1 MLKHA
6 SLLCPNSTKFTAFD
20 FNPNSRYLIERA
32 SLSATILNMYLNY
45 FGLSDNPFS
54 IAPNPEYLYMSPRHK
69 EALAHLIFGLRESGG
84 FVMLTGEVGTGKTT
98 VSRKLLQ
105 QLPANTQVAMILNPT
120 LSAIELLATICDELR
135 IRYLKRQAS
144 LKYFTDKIL
153 NKLATNHQHDIN
165 TILIVDEAQH
175 LMPEVLEQLRLLTNL
190 ETNREK
196 LLKVVLIGQ
205 PELQQ
210 LLKRNELRQLAQ
222 RITARY
228 HLLPLS
234 SSEVKNYIAHR
245 LSVADGTAAIFS
257 QPTVKAAYQIT
268 GGIPRVINLLCD
280 RALTLSF
287 TKQHPKV
294 RRHIFIAAARQILG
308 DDVVSQRQG
317 KQWAVIITATFV
329 LSAVIGYLIGGW
341 NG

>member
-1 MLKHA
+1 
-6 SLLCPNSTKFTAFD
+6 
-20 FNPNSRYLIERA
+20 
-32 SLSATILNMYLNY
+32 MYLNY
-45 FGLSDNPFS
+45 FGLADNPFS

-69 EALAHLIFGLRESGG
+69 EALAHLTFGLRESGG

-105 QLPANTQVAMILNPT
+105 QLPENTQVAMILNPT
-120 LSAIELLATICDELR
+120 LSALELLATLCDELS
-135 IRYLKRQAS
+135 IDYQDSKAS

-153 NKLATNHQHDIN
+153 AKLAANHAHGIN
-165 TILIVDEAQH
+165 TVLIVDEAQH
-175 LMPEVLEQLRLLTNL
+175 LLPEVLEQLRLLTNL

-228 HLLPLS
+228 HLLPLT
-234 SSEVKNYIAHR
+234 SSEVKAYIAHR
-245 LSVADGTAAIFS
+245 LNVAKGDSSLFSKGTLQA
-257 QPTVKAAYQIT
+257 VYQIT

-280 RALTLSF
+280 RALTLTF
-287 TKQHPKV
+287 TKQQPVV
-294 RRHIFIAAARQILG
+294 RRHLFIAAAQQILG
-308 DDVVSQRQG
+308 DDVVRQRQG
-317 KQWAVIITATFV
+317 NQRKLMLAGVFIST
-329 LSAVIGYLIGGW
+329 LLIGYLAGSLYV
-341 NG
+341 

>member
-1 MLKHA
+1 
-6 SLLCPNSTKFTAFD
+6 
-20 FNPNSRYLIERA
+20 
-32 SLSATILNMYLNY
+32 MYLSY

-54 IAPNPEYLYMSPRHK
+54 IAPNPDYLYMSPRHK

-98 VSRKLLQ
+98 VSRKLMQ
-105 QLPANTQVAMILNPT
+105 QLPENTQVAMILNPT
-120 LSAIELLATICDELR
+120 LSALELLGTICNELG
-135 IRYLKRQAS
+135 IEYKRKHAS
-144 LKYFTDKIL
+144 LKYFTDQIL
-153 NKLATNHQHDIN
+153 AKLANNHEHGIN
-165 TILIVDEAQH
+165 TVLIVDEAQH
-175 LMPEVLEQLRLLTNL
+175 LLPEVLEQLRLLTNL

-234 SSEVKNYIAHR
+234 SSEVGSYIAHR
-245 LSVADGTAAIFS
+245 LSVANGDVSVFSKATIRAAFD
-257 QPTVKAAYQIT
+257 IT

-280 RALTLSF
+280 RALTLTF
-287 TKQHPKV
+287 TKQLQVVPQ
-294 RRHIFIAAARQILG
+294 HIFIAAAQQILG
-308 DDVVSQRQG
+308 DDVVKQRQG
-317 KQWAVIITATFV
+317 KRWTYILLGLFLATTALGF
-329 LSAVIGYLIGGW
+329 VIGKF
-341 NG
+341 NA

>member
-1 MLKHA
+1 
-6 SLLCPNSTKFTAFD
+6 
-20 FNPNSRYLIERA
+20 
-32 SLSATILNMYLNY
+32 MYLNY
-45 FGLSDNPFS
+45 FGLKDNPFS
-54 IAPNPEYLYMSPRHK
+54 IAPNPDYLYMSPRHR
-69 EALAHLIFGLRESGG
+69 EALAHLTFGLKESGG

-105 QLPANTQVAMILNPT
+105 ELPESTQVAMILNPT
-120 LSAIELLATICDELR
+120 LSAMELLASICDELN
-135 IRYLKRQAS
+135 IDYRQQEAS

-153 NKLATNHQHDIN
+153 NKLTKNHQAGMN
-165 TILIVDEAQH
+165 TVLIIDEAQH

-234 SSEVKNYIAHR
+234 APEVKEYVAHR
-245 LSVADGTAAIFS
+245 LQVANGSRQIFTSSTLAAVHRIS
-257 QPTVKAAYQIT
+257 

-280 RALTLSF
+280 RALTLTAS
-287 TKQHPKV
+287 KQMLAVNP
-294 RRHIFIAAARQILG
+294 HIFLAAASQILG
-308 DDVVSQRQG
+308 DDVVAQRKSSG
-317 KQWAVIITATFV
+317 A
-329 LSAVIGYLIGGW
+329 IGLWIGLFIVAAIAGYVS
-341 NG
+341 GSGYV

>member
-1 MLKHA
+1 
-6 SLLCPNSTKFTAFD
+6 
-20 FNPNSRYLIERA
+20 
-32 SLSATILNMYLNY
+32 MYLNY
-45 FGLSDNPFS
+45 FGLNDNPFS
-54 IAPNPEYLYMSPRHK
+54 IAPNPDYLYMSPRHK
-69 EALAHLIFGLRESGG
+69 EALAHLTFGLRESGG

-105 QLPANTQVAMILNPT
+105 QLPDNTQVAMILNPT
-120 LSAIELLATICDELR
+120 LSALELLATLCDELGLPYTPER
-135 IRYLKRQAS
+135 AS
-144 LKYFTDKIL
+144 LKYFTDLIL
-153 NKLATNHQHDIN
+153 SKLAENHQSGIN
-165 TILIVDEAQH
+165 TVLMVDEAQH

-228 HLLPLS
+228 HLLPLTAP
-234 SSEVKNYIAHR
+234 EVSAYIAHR
-245 LSVADGTAAIFS
+245 LSVAEGDISIFS
-257 QPTVKAAYQIT
+257 KSTLRAVHQIT

-287 TKQHPKV
+287 TKQHAVVQKP
-294 RRHIFIAAARQILG
+294 IFLAAAEQILG
-308 DDVVSQRQG
+308 EDVVSQRVQSQR
-317 KQWAVIITATFV
+317 KWYLIATFV
-329 LSAVIGYLIGGW
+329 LAVCCGYGLGSLYV
-341 NG
+341 